1 MPINS
6 LLIGETITTNAKLI
20 ANHFNTFFT
29 SVAAK
34 LNEKIVKAKKLFSH
48 YLGQTTDETIF
59 LSPTTPA
66 DIESLI
72 DCIKP
77 NKAIGPNSIPIKIL
91 KEFKTELSEP
101 LNDMINVSFNNG
113 IFLDFLKVA
122 NVIPV
127 HKQTEKL
134 DPNNY
139 RPISL
144 LSNKSKLYEKA
155 MHIRLTNFLSKN
167 KVLFSYQFGFRN
179 NYSTNHVLI
188 SLTEMIRNALDN
200 GNFACGVFIDLQK
213 AFDTVNHDIL
223 LSKLKHYVI
232 RGVASDWFKSS
243 QGQNSVCNHQ

>member
-1 MPINS
+1 MPINN

-66 DIESLI
+66 AVESLKN
-72 DCIKP
+72 CIKS
-77 NKAIGPNSIPIKIL
+77 NKAIGPNSIPTKIL

-101 LNDMINVSFNNG
+101 LSDMINVSFNKG
-113 IFLDFLKVA
+113 IIPDFLKVA
-122 NVIPV
+122 NFTPI
-127 HKQTEKL
+127 HKKDEKL

-144 LSNKSKLYEKA
+144 LSNISKLYEKA
-155 MHIRLTNFLSKN
+155 MHILLINFLRKN
-167 KVLFSYQFGFRN
+167 KVLFCYEFGFVN
-179 NYSTNHVLI
+179 N
-188 SLTEMIRNALDN
+188 
-200 GNFACGVFIDLQK
+200 C
-213 AFDTVNHDIL
+213 
-223 LSKLKHYVI
+223 
-232 RGVASDWFKSS
+232 
-243 QGQNSVCNHQ
+243 